1 MLRGRQPSH
10 AEDHH
15 VHQRRLLRLLGSL
28 RRHNPHADDRRLVQ
42 AAVRSPVRRHVAC
55 CSRPSGLLSS
65 RKRPCMTSFRRLPS
79 GSESGAGTQPVPLLR
94 SSRRSFTSCVGTR
107 NAAYLTFTLF
117 QTVLCFMC
125 WDVKRNLSPFN
136 AVPDCPFL
144 HEPVSFQRCS
154 RLSFT
159 SCVGTWNAACLAS
172 MLFQTAFTSCVG
184 TWNAG
189 CLASALF
196 QTVIYFMCWNVER
209 SLSHFYAVPDC
220 PFLRRHGYGTEP
232 HSRVRSPVRRHVACC
247 SRRS

>member
-1 MLRGRQPSH
+1 
-10 AEDHH
+10 
-15 VHQRRLLRLLGSL
+15 
-28 RRHNPHADDRRLVQ
+28 
-42 AAVRSPVRRHVAC
+42 
-55 CSRPSGLLSS
+55 
-65 RKRPCMTSFRRLPS
+65 MTSFRRLPS

-184 TWNAG
+184 TWNAACLTSTLFQTVLSFMSLSHFYAVSDCPSPHVLGRGTQPVSLQRCSRRSFTSCVGTWNAG